1 MKYTVEITEI
11 LQGIELDVIAE
22 SKEEAIQLVKE
33 KYFDQQIVLDSEDY
47 VETRFEILD

>member
-1 MKYTVEITEI
+1 MKYPVEITEI

-33 KYFDQQIVLDSEDY
+33 KYFDHQIVLDSEDY

>member
-11 LQGIELDVIAE
+11 LKGIELDVIAE

>member
-33 KYFDQQIVLDSEDY
+33 KQFDQQIVLDSEDY

>member
-1 MKYTVEITEI
+1 MKYTVEIIEI

>member
-47 VETRFEILD
+47 VETRFERLD

>member
-47 VETRFEILD
+47 VETIFEILD